1 MRKIKKDK
9 FEVLKNVFYY
19 PNTSWE
25 TQDIELQN
33 IFFKIELTNP
43 TKTEFE
49 TISINNNIISILT
62 FVEWLYSNDLG
73 DFKFILNIKKTEN
86 FGILHKKWF
95 DKVITIE
102 KI

>member
-1 MRKIKKDK
+1 
-9 FEVLKNVFYY
+9 
-19 PNTSWE
+19 
-25 TQDIELQN
+25 
-33 IFFKIELTNP
+33 
-43 TKTEFE
+43 
-49 TISINNNIISILT
+49 
-62 FVEWLYSNDLG
+62 VEWLYSNDLG